1 MRSQKMLGTA
11 MLLLAAL
18 VWGCSFTAQA
28 VGMEFVGPYTLQAV
42 RLLLGS
48 AVLAPIVAWRA
59 GQRKKAGVQTSPAQ
73 KKRAIIGGACCGVIL
88 ALAAN
93 LQQVGMNVMQNAD
106 QANVAGKAAFITAMY
121 VLIVPLVSVVMGK
134 KLGRRTLIAAVMGAV
149 GLYLLCI
156 QGGGFALGVGDPIV
170 MMCALGFAAHIMVI
184 DHFADVDGV
193 LLSCL
198 QFLVAGVISAAVM
211 FAVEQPTWKAVLDC
225 WLPIGYMG
233 VMSCGVAYTLQI
245 VGQKYVAPAAASLLM
260 SMESVFSVLCG
271 MLVLREIP
279 SAREAM
285 GCIVMM
291 AAILLCQLPERKKAV
306 Q

>member
-1 MRSQKMLGTA
+1 MRSQKMLGTV

-59 GQRKKAGVQTSPAQ
+59 GQKKKADVQTTPAQ
-73 KKRAIIGGACCGVIL
+73 KKRAITGGACCGVIL

-93 LQQVGMNVMQNAD
+93 LQQVGMNVMQNAG

-198 QFLVAGVISAAVM
+198 QFLVAGVISAIIM
-211 FAVEQPTWKAVLDC
+211 FAVEQPTWAAVLNC

-245 VGQKYVAPAAASLLM
+245 VGQKYVAPTAASLLM

-279 SAREAM
+279 SLREAM

-291 AAILLCQLPERKKAV
+291 AAILLCQLPERKKAA